1 MWVARAHGVDQAPS
15 DLCQAQRR
23 RARLAWSCPRGRAGP
38 SPARRHRAVAPRTVP
53 DVPDDA
59 FRPSERRGQ
68 RAGPRREAWA
78 PAGAGGGAASPGSGV
93 RSTYD
98 MIVGPPRH
106 TTNRCQRGEGVAVM
120 RSAATRHAH
129 ENETPAED
137 TRSANAPPRG
147 AASAA
152 PPPPRRRRG
161 RAARPKTRASERRRS
176 AAAEHSA
183 LASPRAA
190 PRLGRLRRRP
200 TRSTCRA
207 SMPSSGA
214 RCAAARPSPPA
225 QPRRFSQHPRRAR
238 RHHPFPSCQ
247 SSASSLS
254 CLLAPSSSSAPC
266 VARCGCNTS
275 TRNTERVVL
284 WSWSCD

>member
-161 RAARPKTRASERRRS
+161 RAARPKTRARARECRMFCGGGRRGRRAERQCHRRGRDAQRHVLLRRRS
-176 AAAEHSA
+176 RGAFPSIRGA
-183 LASPRAA
+183 RAA
-190 PRLGRLRRRP
+190 ITLSLLVRARLLLFLVFWLLLLLRRHVLHGAGA
-200 TRSTCRA
+200 TRQQET
-207 SMPSSGA
+207 PN
-214 RCAAARPSPPA
+214 
-225 QPRRFSQHPRRAR
+225 
-238 RHHPFPSCQ
+238 
-247 SSASSLS
+247 
-254 CLLAPSSSSAPC
+254 
-266 VARCGCNTS
+266 V
-275 TRNTERVVL
+275 
-284 WSWSCD
+284 WSCGPGPATKK